1 MNPKPPIEIAEMSMA
16 DYDATYALL
25 SETPGIGLRMVDSR
39 EGIERYLARN
49 PGLSFVARAEGRI
62 VGCVMSG
69 HDGRRGYLQH
79 LAVDPTFRLRGVGRA
94 LVERCLDGLKALGI
108 EKTHLDVF
116 ADNEPGHRYW
126 TRFGWKRRDDIVRY
140 SFTNSTRADSHDC

>member
-16 DYDATYALL
+16 DYDDTLALL
-25 SETPGIGLRMVDSR
+25 RATPGIGLRMADSR

-49 PGLSFVARAEGRI
+49 PGLSFVALCDGRI

-79 LAVDPTFRLRGVGRA
+79 LAVDPTVRLRGLGTA
-94 LVERCLDGLKALGI
+94 LVERCLDRLKSLGI
-108 EKTHLDVF
+108 EKTHLDVLV
-116 ADNEPGHRYW
+116 DNQLGHRYW
-126 TRFGWKRRDDIVRY
+126 TRLGWKRRDDLVRY
-140 SFTNSTRADSHDC
+140 SFTISIEPNA